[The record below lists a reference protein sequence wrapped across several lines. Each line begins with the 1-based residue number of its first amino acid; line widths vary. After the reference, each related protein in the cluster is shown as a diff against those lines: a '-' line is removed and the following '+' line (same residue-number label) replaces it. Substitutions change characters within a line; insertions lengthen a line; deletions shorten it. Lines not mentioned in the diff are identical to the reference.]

1 MQMQANFMVQAS
13 SNEMNNAQF
22 ESRAQG
28 QFLGGAIQVGQLDAG
43 VSHFND
49 FMSDLTGGFGMGGP
63 PPGQGGFGGFG
74 FGALGGQA
82 NNPNTASGSMIAG
95 IGGGYEAQPLMSPD
109 PYANQG
115 AYGQP
120 AYGQP
125 AYDQPAY
132 GQPAYGQPAYDQPAY
147 GQPSYGQQGTYQDPN
162 AYNNGN
168 AYSDP
173 YAQPGVNPGFNPFGN
188 NQPGYAANSWGN
200 PQVSFES
207 GMNLMNNQM
216 NAAMGGFGMEQPP
229 KKKKTSGNRKNL

>member
-1 MQMQANFMVQAS
+1 MQANFMVQAS

-22 ESRAQG
+22 DSRGQG
-28 QFLGGAIQVGQLDAG
+28 QFLGGAIHVGQADAG

-49 FMSDLTGGFGMGGP
+49 FMSDLTGGFGLAG
-63 PPGQGGFGGFG
+63 PPGQGGFGG

-125 AYDQPAY
+125 TYDQPAYGQPTYDQPAY
-132 GQPAYGQPAYDQPAY
+132 GQPAYGQPD
-147 GQPSYGQQGTYQDPN
+147 YGQQGTYQDPN
-162 AYNNGN
+162 VYNNGN

-173 YAQPGVNPGFNPFGN
+173 YAQPGMNPGFNPFGN
-188 NQPGYAANSWGN
+188 NQPGYAANAWGN

-216 NAAMGGFGMEQPP
+216 NGAMGGYGVEQPP